1 MTTTVIISLMK
12 KMKSSFL
19 KTHTICLEMMKTLRM
34 MNLKIYKDRRTYIY
48 QMSENKRR
56 KVLFERIGYLSKTEH
71 EEIFKILKSNNIT
84 SYSKNRNGVFFNLSN
99 ISVDVLEEIE
109 AFVEYCHNNK
119 KYLDDYEQ
127 KINECKINNNY
138 TNIVSAPPEFV
149 VLGKQE
155 DDWSAVLQDSKN
167 ETKIQ
172 SFIERMASD
181 RDRIGKKKVNIRF
194 NNAKKRYSKKIQ
206 SDTRYEILQ
215 ELDYE
220 KTST

>member
-1 MTTTVIISLMK
+1 
-12 KMKSSFL
+12 
-19 KTHTICLEMMKTLRM
+19 

>member
-1 MTTTVIISLMK
+1 
-12 KMKSSFL
+12 
-19 KTHTICLEMMKTLRM
+19 M